1 MFMSDFVNQY
11 ESMQQPDM
19 IHLTNTADY
28 HMFFRYFLQR
38 VISGIIFDGFPDF
51 WDIDFFNTVL
61 FLKGNIAI
69 IKSTQFDVIPQI
81 AEPYGFNIFYKP
93 TDMIVANPYFDSID
107 NKSYTIGSECEVVH
121 LTPDWRGVADLINA
135 YAQRCAL
142 VWSTHDVASALAKI
156 GYVFTAKNKSAAET
170 YKVMFDS
177 IMSGK
182 LAVAV
187 NQSLFDKDGKPL
199 YQVFDNDVDKKFAV
213 ATQALQNIRDIK
225 AQFDEEIG
233 LVGVPQKKERLIKA
247 EIESQETNVMSKLV
261 LWVDTLN
268 RCFKKVNALF
278 PSITITAKMRNVKE
292 GDDFEGIDTAGSSIS
307 MG

>member
-1 MFMSDFVNQY
+1 MSDFINQY

-19 IHLTNTADY
+19 IHLTNTSDF

-38 VISGIIFDGFPDF
+38 VISGIIFDGFPES
-51 WDIDFFNTVL
+51 WDIDFFNIVL
-61 FLKGNIAI
+61 FLKGNVAI
-69 IKSTQFDVIPQI
+69 IKSSQFDVIPQI
-81 AEPYGFNIFYKP
+81 AEPYGFNIFYEP
-93 TDMIVANPYFDSID
+93 TDMIVANPYLKSID
-107 NKSYTIGSECEVVH
+107 NKSYTIGRDCEVVR
-121 LTPDWRGVADLINA
+121 LTPDWDGVADLINA

-170 YKVMFDS
+170 YKVMFDK
-177 IMSGK
+177 IMSGQ
-182 LAVAV
+182 LTAAI

-278 PSITITAKMRNVKE
+278 PNINITAKIRNVKE
-292 GDDFEGIDTAGSSIS
+292 GEYNADIDSVDKSLSVG
-307 MG
+307 

>member
-1 MFMSDFVNQY
+1 MSDFINQY

-19 IHLTNTADY
+19 IHLTNTADF

-38 VISGIIFDGFPDF
+38 VISGIIFDGFPES
-51 WDIDFFNTVL
+51 WDIDFFNIVL
-61 FLKGNIAI
+61 FLKGNLAI
-69 IKSTQFDVIPQI
+69 IKSSQFDVIPQI
-81 AEPYGFNIFYKP
+81 AEPYGFNIFYEP
-93 TDMIVANPYFDSID
+93 TDMIVANPYLKSID
-107 NKSYTIGSECEVVH
+107 NKSYTIGKNCEVVR
-121 LTPDWRGVADLINA
+121 LTPDWDGVSDLINA

-170 YKVMFDS
+170 YKVMFDK
-177 IMSGK
+177 IMSGQ
-182 LAVAV
+182 LTAAI

-278 PSITITAKMRNVKE
+278 PNINITAKMRNVKE
-292 GDDFEGIDTAGSSIS
+292 GGYNADSDSFDKPLSVG
-307 MG
+307 

>member
-1 MFMSDFVNQY
+1 MSDFINQY

-19 IHLTNTADY
+19 IHLTNTAEY

-38 VISGIIFDGFPDF
+38 VISGIIFDGFPVT

-61 FLKGNIAI
+61 FLKGNVAI

-81 AEPYGFNIFYKP
+81 AEPYGFNIFYEP
-93 TDMIVANPYFDSID
+93 TDMIVSNPYLNSID
-107 NKSYTIGSECEVVH
+107 NKSYTIGKDCEVVK
-121 LTPDWRGVADLINA
+121 LTPDWDGVADLINA

-170 YKVMFDS
+170 YKVMFDN

-182 LAVAV
+182 LAVAI
-187 NQSLFDKDGKPL
+187 NQSLFDKEGKPL
-199 YQVFDNDVDKKFAV
+199 YQVFDNDVDRKFAV

-233 LVGVPQKKERLIKA
+233 LVGIPQKKERLIKA

-278 PSITITAKMRNVKE
+278 PTINITAKMRNVKE
-292 GDDFEGIDTAGSSIS
+292 GDDFEGIDTADSSVS

>member
-1 MFMSDFVNQY
+1 MSDFINQY

-51 WDIDFFNTVL
+51 WDIDFFNVVL
-61 FLKGNIAI
+61 FLKGNVAI
-69 IKSTQFDVIPQI
+69 IKSSQFDVIPQI
-81 AEPYGFNIFYKP
+81 AEPYGFNIFYEP
-93 TDMIVANPYFDSID
+93 TDMIVANPYLKSID
-107 NKSYTIGSECEVVH
+107 NRSYTIGRDCEVVR
-121 LTPDWRGVADLINA
+121 LTPDWDGVADLINA

-142 VWSTHDVASALAKI
+142 VWSTHDVASALSKI

-170 YKVMFDS
+170 YKVMFDN

-182 LAVAV
+182 LSAVI

-199 YQVFDNDVDKKFAV
+199 YQIFDNDVDKKFAV

-278 PSITITAKMRNVKE
+278 PNINITAKMRNVKE
-292 GDDFEGIDTAGSSIS
+292 GEYNADTNSVDKPLSVG
-307 MG
+307 

>member
-1 MFMSDFVNQY
+1 MSDFINQY

-51 WDIDFFNTVL
+51 WDIDFFNVVL

-69 IKSTQFDVIPQI
+69 IKSSQFDVIPQI
-81 AEPYGFNIFYKP
+81 AEPYGFNIFYEP
-93 TDMIVANPYFDSID
+93 TDMIVANPYLKSID
-107 NKSYTIGSECEVVH
+107 NRRYKIGTDCEVVR
-121 LTPDWRGVADLINA
+121 LTPDWEGVADLINA

-142 VWSTHDVASALAKI
+142 VWSTHDVASALSKI

-170 YKVMFDS
+170 YKVMFDA

-182 LAVAV
+182 LAVAI

-199 YQVFDNDVDKKFAV
+199 YQVFDNDVKSKFDV

-268 RCFKKVNALF
+268 RCFKKVNDLF
-278 PSITITAKMRNVKE
+278 PNINITAKMRNVKE
-292 GDDFEGIDTAGSSIS
+292 GEYNADTNSVDKPLSVG
-307 MG
+307 

>member
-1 MFMSDFVNQY
+1 MSDFINQY

-19 IHLTNTADY
+19 IHLTNTADF

-38 VISGIIFDGFPDF
+38 VISCIIFDGFPES
-51 WDIDFFNTVL
+51 WDIDFFNIVL
-61 FLKGNIAI
+61 FLKGNVAI
-69 IKSTQFDVIPQI
+69 IESSQFDVIPQI
-81 AEPYGFNIFYKP
+81 AEPYGFNIFYEP
-93 TDMIVANPYFDSID
+93 TDMIVANPYLKSID
-107 NKSYTIGSECEVVH
+107 NKSYTIGKNCEVVR
-121 LTPDWRGVADLINA
+121 LTPDWEGVADLINA

-142 VWSTHDVASALAKI
+142 VWSTHDVASALSKI
-156 GYVFTAKNKSAAET
+156 GYVFTAKNKSASDT
-170 YKVMFDS
+170 YKVMFDN

-182 LAVAV
+182 LTAAI

-225 AQFDEEIG
+225 SQFDEEIG
-233 LVGVPQKKERLIKA
+233 LVGLPQKKERLIKA

-268 RCFKKVNALF
+268 HCFKKVNALF
-278 PSITITAKMRNVKE
+278 PNINITAKMRNVKE
-292 GDDFEGIDTAGSSIS
+292 GDYNADTDSVDKPLSVG
-307 MG
+307 

>member
-1 MFMSDFVNQY
+1 MSDFINQY
-11 ESMQQPDM
+11 ETMQQPDM

-51 WDIDFFNTVL
+51 WDIDFFNVVL
-61 FLKGNIAI
+61 FLKGNVAI
-69 IKSTQFDVIPQI
+69 IKSSQFDVIPQI
-81 AEPYGFNIFYKP
+81 AEPYGFNIFYEP
-93 TDMIVANPYFDSID
+93 TDMIVANPYLKSID
-107 NKSYTIGSECEVVH
+107 NRSYKIGTDCEVVR
-121 LTPDWRGVADLINA
+121 LTPDWEGVADLINA

-142 VWSTHDVASALAKI
+142 VWTTHDVASALAKI
-156 GYVFTAKNKSAAET
+156 GYVFTAKNKSASET
-170 YKVMFDS
+170 YKVMFDD

-182 LAVAV
+182 LAVAI

-199 YQVFDNDVDKKFAV
+199 YQVFDNDVKSKFDV

-278 PSITITAKMRNVKE
+278 PNINITAKMRNVKE
-292 GDDFEGIDTAGSSIS
+292 GEYNADIDSINKPLS
-307 MG
+307 VG

>member
-1 MFMSDFVNQY
+1 MSDFINQY

-19 IHLTNTADY
+19 IHLTNTVDY

-51 WDIDFFNTVL
+51 WDADFFNVVL
-61 FLKGNIAI
+61 FLKGNVAI
-69 IKSTQFDVIPQI
+69 IKSSQFDVIPQI

-93 TDMIVANPYFDSID
+93 TNMIVANPYLDSID
-107 NKSYTIGSECEVVH
+107 NKTYTIGSDCEVVH
-121 LTPDWRGVADLINA
+121 LTPDWDGVADLINT

-170 YKVMFDS
+170 YKVMFDN

-182 LAVAV
+182 LAVAI

-213 ATQALQNIRDIK
+213 ATQALQNVRDIK

-268 RCFKKVNALF
+268 RCFKKVNTLF
-278 PSITITAKMRNVKE
+278 PNINITAKLRNVKE
-292 GDDFEGIDTAGSSIS
+292 GEYNEDADSINEPLS
-307 MG
+307 VG

>member
-1 MFMSDFVNQY
+1 MSDFINQY

-19 IHLTNTADY
+19 IHLTNTADF

-38 VISGIIFDGFPDF
+38 VISGIIFDGFPES

-61 FLKGNIAI
+61 FLKGNVAI
-69 IKSTQFDVIPQI
+69 IKSSQFDVIPQI
-81 AEPYGFNIFYKP
+81 AEPYGFNIFYEP
-93 TDMIVANPYFDSID
+93 TNMIVANPYLKSID
-107 NKSYTIGSECEVVH
+107 NKNYTIGKNCEVVR
-121 LTPDWRGVADLINA
+121 LTPDWEGVADLINA

-142 VWSTHDVASALAKI
+142 VWSTHDVASALSKI
-156 GYVFTAKNKSAAET
+156 GYVFTAKNKSASET
-170 YKVMFDS
+170 YKVMFDN

-182 LAVAV
+182 LSAVI

-199 YQVFDNDVDKKFAV
+199 YQIFDNDVDKKFAV

-233 LVGVPQKKERLIKA
+233 LVGIPQKKERLIKA
-247 EIESQETNVMSKLV
+247 EIESQETNVMSKLI

-278 PSITITAKMRNVKE
+278 PNINITAKMRNVKE
-292 GDDFEGIDTAGSSIS
+292 GEYNADSDSVDKPLSVG
-307 MG
+307 

>member
-1 MFMSDFVNQY
+1 MSDFINQY

-51 WDIDFFNTVL
+51 WDIDFFNVVL
-61 FLKGNIAI
+61 FLKGNVAI
-69 IKSTQFDVIPQI
+69 IKSSQFDVIPQI
-81 AEPYGFNIFYKP
+81 AEPYGFNIFYEP
-93 TDMIVANPYFDSID
+93 TDMIVANPYLKSID
-107 NKSYTIGSECEVVH
+107 NRIYKIGTDCEVVR
-121 LTPDWRGVADLINA
+121 LTPDWDGVADLINA

-170 YKVMFDS
+170 YKVMFDA

-182 LAVAV
+182 LAVAI

-199 YQVFDNDVDKKFAV
+199 YQVFDNDVKSKFDV

-268 RCFKKVNALF
+268 HCFKKVNSLF
-278 PSITITAKMRNVKE
+278 PNINITAKMRNVKE
-292 GDDFEGIDTAGSSIS
+292 GKDIEDNNSADKSLSLG
-307 MG
+307 

>member
-1 MFMSDFVNQY
+1 MSDFINQY

-19 IHLTNTADY
+19 IHLTNTTDF

-38 VISGIIFDGFPDF
+38 VISGIIFDGFPES
-51 WDIDFFNTVL
+51 WDIDFFNIVL
-61 FLKGNIAI
+61 FLKGNVTI
-69 IKSTQFDVIPQI
+69 IKSSQFDVIPQI
-81 AEPYGFNIFYKP
+81 AEPYGFNIFYEP
-93 TDMIVANPYFDSID
+93 TNMIVANPYLKSID
-107 NKSYTIGSECEVVH
+107 NKSYTIGKNCEVVR
-121 LTPDWRGVADLINA
+121 LAPDWEGVADLINA

-170 YKVMFDS
+170 YKVMFDK
-177 IMSGK
+177 IMSGQ
-182 LAVAV
+182 LTAAI

-225 AQFDEEIG
+225 VQFDEEIG

-247 EIESQETNVMSKLV
+247 EIETQETNVMSKLI

-278 PSITITAKMRNVKE
+278 PNINITAKMRNVKE
-292 GDDFEGIDTAGSSIS
+292 GEYNADTDSVDKSLSVG
-307 MG
+307 

>member
-1 MFMSDFVNQY
+1 MSDFINQY

-51 WDIDFFNTVL
+51 WDIDFFNVVL
-61 FLKGNIAI
+61 FLKGNVAI
-69 IKSTQFDVIPQI
+69 IKSSQFDVIPQI
-81 AEPYGFNIFYKP
+81 AEPYGFNIFYEP
-93 TDMIVANPYFDSID
+93 TDMIVANPYLKSID
-107 NKSYTIGSECEVVH
+107 NRSYTIGRDCEVVR
-121 LTPDWRGVADLINA
+121 LTPDWDGVADLINA

-156 GYVFTAKNKSAAET
+156 GYIFTAKNKSAAET
-170 YKVMFDS
+170 YKVMFDN

-182 LAVAV
+182 LSAVI

-247 EIESQETNVMSKLV
+247 EIEYQETNVMSKLV

-278 PSITITAKMRNVKE
+278 PNINITAKMRNVKE
-292 GDDFEGIDTAGSSIS
+292 GEYNANTDSFDKPLSVG
-307 MG
+307 

>member
-1 MFMSDFVNQY
+1 MSDFINQY

-38 VISGIIFDGFPDF
+38 VISGIIFNGFPDS
-51 WDIDFFNTVL
+51 WDIDFFNVVL

-69 IKSTQFDVIPQI
+69 IKSSQFDVIPQI
-81 AEPYGFNIFYKP
+81 AEPYGFNIFYEP
-93 TDMIVANPYFDSID
+93 TEMIVANPYLKSID
-107 NKSYTIGSECEVVH
+107 NKSYKIGTECEVVR
-121 LTPDWRGVADLINA
+121 LTPDWEGVADLINA

-142 VWSTHDVASALAKI
+142 VWSTHDVATALSKI
-156 GYVFTAKNKSAAET
+156 GYVFTAKNKSASET

-182 LAVAV
+182 LTVAT

-199 YQVFDNDVDKKFAV
+199 YQVFDNDVKSKFDV

-233 LVGVPQKKERLIKA
+233 LIGVPQKKERLIKA
-247 EIESQETNVMSKLV
+247 EIESQETNVISKLV

-268 RCFKKVNALF
+268 RSFKKVNDLF
-278 PSITITAKMRNVKE
+278 PNINITAKMRNLKE
-292 GDDFEGIDTAGSSIS
+292 GEGNEDFNTVDDSVP

>member
-1 MFMSDFVNQY
+1 MSDFINQY

-38 VISGIIFDGFPDF
+38 VISGIIFYGFPDF
-51 WDIDFFNTVL
+51 WDIDFFNVVL
-61 FLKGNIAI
+61 FLKGNVAI
-69 IKSTQFDVIPQI
+69 IKSSQFDVIPQI
-81 AEPYGFNIFYKP
+81 AEPYGFNIFYEP
-93 TDMIVANPYFDSID
+93 TDMIVANPYLKSID
-107 NKSYTIGSECEVVH
+107 NRSYTIGRDCEVVR
-121 LTPDWRGVADLINA
+121 LTPDWDGVADLINA

-156 GYVFTAKNKSAAET
+156 GYIFTAKNKSAAET
-170 YKVMFDS
+170 YKVMFDN

-182 LAVAV
+182 LSAVI

-278 PSITITAKMRNVKE
+278 PNINITAKMRNVKE
-292 GDDFEGIDTAGSSIS
+292 GEYNADTDSVDKPLSVG
-307 MG
+307 

>member
-1 MFMSDFVNQY
+1 MSDFINQY

-51 WDIDFFNTVL
+51 WDIDFFNVVL
-61 FLKGNIAI
+61 FLKGNVAI
-69 IKSTQFDVIPQI
+69 IKSSQFNVIPQI
-81 AEPYGFNIFYKP
+81 AEPYGFNIFYEP
-93 TDMIVANPYFDSID
+93 TDMIVANPYLKSID
-107 NKSYTIGSECEVVH
+107 NRSYKIGTDCEVVR
-121 LTPDWRGVADLINA
+121 LTPDWEGVADLINA
-135 YAQRCAL
+135 YAQRCTL
-142 VWSTHDVASALAKI
+142 VWSTHDVASALSKI
-156 GYVFTAKNKSAAET
+156 GYVFTAKNKSASET

-182 LAVAV
+182 LTVAT

-199 YQVFDNDVDKKFAV
+199 YQVFDNDVKSKFDV

-225 AQFDEEIG
+225 SQFDEEIG
-233 LVGVPQKKERLIKA
+233 LIGIPQKKERLIKA

-268 RCFKKVNALF
+268 RCFKKVNELF
-278 PSITITAKMRNVKE
+278 PDINITAKMRNVKE
-292 GDDFEGIDTAGSSIS
+292 GEYNANTDSTNESLS

>member
-1 MFMSDFVNQY
+1 MSDFINQY

-19 IHLTNTADY
+19 IHLTNTADF

-38 VISGIIFDGFPDF
+38 VMSGILFDGFPEK

-61 FLKGNIAI
+61 FLKGNVAI
-69 IKSTQFDVIPQI
+69 IKSTQFNVIPQI

-93 TDMIVANPYFDSID
+93 TEMIVANPYLDSID
-107 NKSYTIGSECEVVH
+107 NKSYSIGQNCEVVH
-121 LTPDWRGVADLINA
+121 LTPDWFGVADLINA

-142 VWSTHDVASALAKI
+142 VWSTHDVSTALSKI
-156 GYVFTAKNKSAAET
+156 GYIFTAKNKSSAET
-170 YKVMFDS
+170 YKVMFDN

-182 LAVAV
+182 LAVAI

-199 YQVFDNDVDKKFAV
+199 YQVFDNDVDKKYAV
-213 ATQALQNIRDIK
+213 ATAALQNIREIK

-233 LVGVPQKKERLIKA
+233 LIGVPQKKERLIEA
-247 EIESQETNVMSKLV
+247 EIESQQNGVMSKIE

-278 PSITITAKMRNVKE
+278 PDINITAKLRNEKE
-292 GDDFEGIDTAGSSIS
+292 GADNADANSVDKPLSVG
-307 MG
+307 

>member
-1 MFMSDFVNQY
+1 MSDFINQY

-19 IHLTNTADY
+19 IHLTNTADF

-38 VISGIIFDGFPDF
+38 VMSGILFDGFPEK

-61 FLKGNIAI
+61 FLKGNVAI
-69 IKSTQFDVIPQI
+69 IKSTQFNIIPQI

-93 TDMIVANPYFDSID
+93 TDMIVANPYLDSID
-107 NKSYTIGSECEVVH
+107 NKSYTIGQNCEVVH
-121 LTPDWRGVADLINA
+121 LTPDWLGVADLINA
-135 YAQRCAL
+135 YALRCAL
-142 VWSTHDVASALAKI
+142 VWSTHDVSTALSKI
-156 GYVFTAKNKSAAET
+156 GYIFTAKNKSSAET
-170 YKVMFDS
+170 YKVMFDN

-182 LAVAV
+182 LAVAI

-199 YQVFDNDVDKKFAV
+199 YQVFDNDVDKKYAV
-213 ATQALQNIRDIK
+213 ATAALQNIREIK

-233 LVGVPQKKERLIKA
+233 LIGVPQKKERLIKA
-247 EIESQETNVMSKLV
+247 EIETQQNGVMSKIE

-278 PSITITAKMRNVKE
+278 PDINITAKLRNVKE
-292 GDDFEGIDTAGSSIS
+292 GGYIESVNPVDNSLSV
-307 MG
+307 

>member
-1 MFMSDFVNQY
+1 MSDFINQY

-38 VISGIIFDGFPDF
+38 VISGIIFDDFPDF
-51 WDIDFFNTVL
+51 WDIDFFNVVL
-61 FLKGNIAI
+61 FLKGNVAI
-69 IKSTQFDVIPQI
+69 IKSSQFDVIPQI
-81 AEPYGFNIFYKP
+81 AEPYGFNIFYEP
-93 TDMIVANPYFDSID
+93 TDMIVANPYLKSID
-107 NKSYTIGSECEVVH
+107 NRSYKIGTDCEVVR
-121 LTPDWRGVADLINA
+121 LTPDWEGVADLINS

-156 GYVFTAKNKSAAET
+156 GYVFTAKNKSASET
-170 YKVMFDS
+170 YKAMFDS

-182 LAVAV
+182 LTVAV

-225 AQFDEEIG
+225 SQFDEEIG

-278 PSITITAKMRNVKE
+278 PNINITAKMRNVKE
-292 GDDFEGIDTAGSSIS
+292 GDYNADTNSVNKPLSVG
-307 MG
+307 

>member
-1 MFMSDFVNQY
+1 MSNFINQY

-19 IHLTNTADY
+19 IHLTNTADF

-38 VISGIIFDGFPDF
+38 VVSGIIFDGFPES
-51 WDIDFFNTVL
+51 WDIDFFNVVL
-61 FLKGNIAI
+61 FLKGNVAI
-69 IKSTQFDVIPQI
+69 IKSSQFDVIPQI
-81 AEPYGFNIFYKP
+81 AEPYGFNIFYEP
-93 TDMIVANPYFDSID
+93 TDMIVSNPYLKSID
-107 NKSYTIGSECEVVH
+107 NRSYKIGTDCEVVR
-121 LTPDWRGVADLINA
+121 LTPDWDGVADLINA

-142 VWSTHDVASALAKI
+142 VWSTHDVASALSKI
-156 GYVFTAKNKSAAET
+156 GYVFTAKNKSASET
-170 YKVMFDS
+170 YKVMFDN

-182 LAVAV
+182 LSAVI

-199 YQVFDNDVDKKFAV
+199 YQIFDNDVDKKFAV

-233 LVGVPQKKERLIKA
+233 LVGIPQKKERLIKA

-268 RCFKKVNALF
+268 RCFKKVNSLF
-278 PSITITAKMRNVKE
+278 PNINITAKMRNVKE
-292 GDDFEGIDTAGSSIS
+292 GDYNEDTDSVDKPLSVG
-307 MG
+307 

>member
-1 MFMSDFVNQY
+1 MSDFINQY
-11 ESMQQPDM
+11 ESIQQPDM
-19 IHLTNTADY
+19 IHLTNTSDF

-38 VISGIIFDGFPDF
+38 VMSGILVDNFPEK

-61 FLKGNIAI
+61 FLKGNVAI

-81 AEPYGFNIFYKP
+81 AEPYGFNIFYEP
-93 TDMIVANPYFDSID
+93 TNMVVSNPYLNSID
-107 NKSYTIGSECEVVH
+107 NKSYTIGKDCEVVK
-121 LTPDWRGVADLINA
+121 LTPDWVGVADLINA

-156 GYVFTAKNKSAAET
+156 GYVFTAKNKSTAET
-170 YKVMFDS
+170 YKVMFDA

-182 LAVAV
+182 LAVAI

-199 YQVFDNDVDKKFAV
+199 YQVFDNDVKSKFDV

-233 LVGVPQKKERLIKA
+233 LVGVPQKKERLITA
-247 EIESQETNVMSKLV
+247 EIESQQNGVMSKIE

-278 PSITITAKMRNVKE
+278 PDINITAKLRNEKE
-292 GDDFEGIDTAGSSIS
+292 GDTIEGVNSFDNSLSV
-307 MG
+307 

>member
-1 MFMSDFVNQY
+1 MSDFINQY

-38 VISGIIFDGFPDF
+38 VISGIIFYGFPDF
-51 WDIDFFNTVL
+51 WDIDFFNVVL
-61 FLKGNIAI
+61 FLKGNVAI
-69 IKSTQFDVIPQI
+69 IKSSQFDVIPQI
-81 AEPYGFNIFYKP
+81 AEPYGFNIFYEP
-93 TDMIVANPYFDSID
+93 TDMIVANPYLKSID
-107 NKSYTIGSECEVVH
+107 NRSYTIGRDCEVVR
-121 LTPDWRGVADLINA
+121 LTPDWDGVADLINA

-156 GYVFTAKNKSAAET
+156 GYIFTAKNKSAAET
-170 YKVMFDS
+170 YKVMFDN

-182 LAVAV
+182 LSAVI

-268 RCFKKVNALF
+268 HCFKKVNALF
-278 PSITITAKMRNVKE
+278 PNINITAKMRNVKE
-292 GDDFEGIDTAGSSIS
+292 GEYNADTDSVDKPLSVG
-307 MG
+307 

>member
-1 MFMSDFVNQY
+1 MSDFINQY

-19 IHLTNTADY
+19 IHLTNTADF

-38 VISGIIFDGFPDF
+38 VISGILFEGFPEK

-61 FLKGNIAI
+61 FLKGNVAI
-69 IKSTQFDVIPQI
+69 IKSTQFNVIPQI

-93 TDMIVANPYFDSID
+93 TDMIVANPYLDSID
-107 NKSYTIGSECEVVH
+107 NKSYTIGQNCEVVH
-121 LTPDWRGVADLINA
+121 LTPDWLGVADLINA
-135 YAQRCAL
+135 YSQRCAL
-142 VWSTHDVASALAKI
+142 VWSTHDVSTALSKI
-156 GYVFTAKNKSAAET
+156 GYIFTAKNKSSAET
-170 YKVMFDS
+170 YKVMFDN

-182 LAVAV
+182 LAVAI

-199 YQVFDNDVDKKFAV
+199 YQVFDNDVDKKYAV
-213 ATQALQNIRDIK
+213 ATAALQNIREIK

-233 LVGVPQKKERLIKA
+233 LIGVPQKKERLIEA
-247 EIESQETNVMSKLV
+247 EIESQQNGVMSKIE

-278 PSITITAKMRNVKE
+278 PDINITAKLRNEKR
-292 GDDFEGIDTAGSSIS
+292 GDDNADADSANQSLSVG
-307 MG
+307 

>member
-1 MFMSDFVNQY
+1 MSDFINQY

-38 VISGIIFDGFPDF
+38 VISGIIFDDFPIT

-61 FLKGNIAI
+61 FLKGNVAI

-81 AEPYGFNIFYKP
+81 ASPYGFNIFYEP
-93 TDMIVANPYFDSID
+93 TNMIVANPYLNSID
-107 NKSYTIGSECEVVH
+107 NKSYTIGTDCEVVK
-121 LTPDWRGVADLINA
+121 LTPDWEGVADLINA

-170 YKVMFDS
+170 YKVMFDN

-182 LAVAV
+182 LAVAI

-278 PSITITAKMRNVKE
+278 PNVNITAKMRNVKV
-292 GDDFEGIDTAGSSIS
+292 GDDFESIDTTNEPVS
-307 MG
+307 MGY

>member
-1 MFMSDFVNQY
+1 MSDFINQY

-19 IHLTNTADY
+19 IHVTNTADY

-38 VISGIIFDGFPDF
+38 VISGIIFDGFPDV

-61 FLKGNIAI
+61 FLKGNVAI

-81 AEPYGFNIFYKP
+81 AEPNGFNIFYEP
-93 TDMIVANPYFDSID
+93 TDMIVANPYLNSID
-107 NKSYTIGSECEVVH
+107 NKSYTIGKDCEVVR
-121 LTPDWRGVADLINA
+121 LTSDWDGVADLINA

-170 YKVMFDS
+170 YKVMFDN

-182 LAVAV
+182 LAVAI

-278 PSITITAKMRNVKE
+278 PSVNITAKMRNAKE
-292 GDDFEGIDTAGSSIS
+292 GDGYEGIDSVDRSVS
-307 MG
+307 MGQ